1 MRAGYGS
8 LWDCFPTGRHYPGIA
23 HLIARTVQV
32 VRGVAKEFETTADWR
47 ELPLAVV
54 DFETTGLD
62 PTQDRVLEMGIV
74 LFDGGQ
80 LTSRHNWLINPT
92 IPVPE
97 ESRKVHGISDEDLRD
112 APRFEQ
118 VAGEIVGLL
127 EGRLPV
133 AYNATFDQ
141 RFFHAEFERL
151 GKGEGGSP
159 ALRNDVVWVDP
170 LVWVRELF
178 KYDDGG
184 RKLTDVCERLGI
196 EIGQAHRAA
205 DDATAT
211 GRVLFAIA
219 NDLPPS
225 YGELIR
231 IQRQYEA
238 QQEAEFVSWRPR
250 RN

>member
-1 MRAGYGS
+1 MR
-8 LWDCFPTGRHYPGIA
+8 FPSQWST
-23 HLIARTVQV
+23 
-32 VRGVAKEFETTADWR
+32 
-47 ELPLAVV
+47 
-54 DFETTGLD
+54 FETTGLD
-62 PTQDRVLEMGIV
+62 PAQDRVLEMGVV
-74 LFDGGQ
+74 LFDRGE
-80 LTSRHNWLINPT
+80 LTARHNWLINPT

-118 VAGEIVGLL
+118 VADEIVSLL

-133 AYNATFDQ
+133 AYNASFDR
-141 RFFHAEFERL
+141 RFFHAEFARMSS
-151 GKGEGGSP
+151 KTATAP
-159 ALRNDVVWVDP
+159 ALRDDVVWVDP

-178 KYDDGG
+178 KYDDGS

-205 DDATAT
+205 DDAAAT
-211 GRVLFAIA
+211 GRVLFAVA
-219 NDLPPS
+219 KDLPPS

-238 QQEAEFVSWRPR
+238 QQDAEFVSWRPR
-250 RN
+250 RH